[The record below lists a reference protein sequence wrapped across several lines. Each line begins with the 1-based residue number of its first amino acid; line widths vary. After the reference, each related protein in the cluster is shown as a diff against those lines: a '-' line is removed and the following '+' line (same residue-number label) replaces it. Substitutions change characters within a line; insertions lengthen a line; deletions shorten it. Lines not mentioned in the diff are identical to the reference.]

1 MVLVS
6 HQHRFIY
13 LKTRKAAGTSLEMA
27 LEPFCMAPGH
37 VPKHGSPERVTPE
50 GIVGMR
56 LEGMPER
63 STLDRLLGRNKVRW
77 YNHMAARKVRRGLGR
92 KDWDRYAKIA
102 AVRNPFDRMVSYF
115 HWLRAGVD
123 ASDLPALRA
132 AFRAF
137 VLSEDWSDDV
147 NVTHVDG
154 AYVIDHAIRYENLKA
169 DLAALVNQLGLDPA
183 RVHLPK
189 TKMRKKKRQSLP
201 VSAYFDDETA
211 DVVRRRMAWMFER
224 IGYSTDLA
232 EADAPTVPER

>member
-27 LEPFCMAPGH
+27 LEPFCMAPDH
-37 VPKHGSPERVTPE
+37 VPKHGSPERVTLE

-63 STLDRLLGRNKVRW
+63 STLDKLLGRNKVRW
-77 YNHMAARKVRRGLGR
+77 YNHMAARKVRKGLGR
-92 KDWDRYAKIA
+92 RDWDRYAKIA

-115 HWLRAGVD
+115 HWLRAGAD
-123 ASDLPALRA
+123 ASDLAVLRE

-137 VLSEDWSDDV
+137 VASEEWSDDF
-147 NVTHVDG
+147 NTTHVDG
-154 AYVIDHAIRYENLKA
+154 AYVVDHAVRYECLSA
-169 DLAALVNQLGLDPA
+169 DLGAVVDALGLDA
-183 RVHLPK
+183 TRVHLPK
-189 TKMRKKKRQSLP
+189 TKMRKKKRQGLP
-201 VSAYFDDETA
+201 VSAYFDDETQE
-211 DVVRRRMAWMFER
+211 VVRRRMAWMFER

-232 EADAPTVPER
+232 DADARLVPGG